1 MSSKG
6 PLSAETWACLQNQ
19 IAFLHEILQPSKFHF
34 GDASSCASSP
44 LPLLSAFTSVFL
56 PLQDIGSPHASVG
69 SPLEGQKVKLS
80 AFFSH
85 SCPLCASQLPFSPVC
100 LSGLSRVYQK
110 DSDQDQFACIPEA
123 QHYCH
128 IIFLVNSQQTGILLL
143 S

>member
-1 MSSKG
+1 MQKMSSKG

-85 SCPLCASQLPFSPVC
+85 SCPLCVPPSFPFHPCVC
-100 LSGLSRVYQK
+100 LDCHACIRRAVTRISLHVYQK
-110 DSDQDQFACIPEA
+110 HSITTTLF
-123 QHYCH
+123 
-128 IIFLVNSQQTGILLL
+128 FL
-143 S
+143 